1 MDVDARNKVL
11 ILIAQLIAVCLPS
24 ELVVCQHIIFSFLLL
39 LFFFFLRSLHEAYKI
54 NSQRGGRVYMCS
66 AILKVRFAA
75 KGFADLIK

>member
-1 MDVDARNKVL
+1 VDVDARNKVL

-24 ELVVCQHIIFSFLLL
+24 ELVVCQHIIFSFFLL
-39 LFFFFLRSLHEAYKI
+39 FFFLRSLHEAYKI